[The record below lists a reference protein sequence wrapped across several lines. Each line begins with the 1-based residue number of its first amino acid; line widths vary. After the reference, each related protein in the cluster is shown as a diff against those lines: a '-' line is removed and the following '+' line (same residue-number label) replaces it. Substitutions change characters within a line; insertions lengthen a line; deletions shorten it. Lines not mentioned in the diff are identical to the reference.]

1 MWSMVM
7 ETLEFLQKEREV
19 VESVVKGHV
28 DQYVLDGTSVAVSV
42 PRPLLEKVEKEM
54 HKVSVFA
61 SEPLQIPCCW

>member
-1 MWSMVM
+1 MWSMIM

-54 HKVSVFA
+54 HKVSIFT
-61 SEPLQIPCCW
+61 SEPLRIACCW